1 MFVCLCRYYGESQPT
16 ADVSLTS
23 LKYLS
28 SRQALAD
35 FAYFQL
41 LMVGNRQYNIS
52 GSNKWVVL
60 GGSYSGAL
68 AAWFRLLYPQL
79 VVGAIATSAPVLA
92 KVDFVEYVEVTAA
105 SLASTGHGRREGG
118 ARRKV
123 KERGELDRVCWLW
136 VWCGW

>member
-1 MFVCLCRYYGESQPT
+1 MCLCRFYGESRPT
-16 ADVSLTS
+16 EDVSLAN

-41 LMVGNRQYNIS
+41 LMAGNGLYNIS
-52 GSNKWVVL
+52 SSSKWVVF

-68 AAWFRLLYPQL
+68 AAWFRQLYPQV

-92 KVDFVEYVEVTAA
+92 KVNFVEYVEVTAA
-105 SLASTGHGRREGG
+105 SLATTGHGMAE
-118 ARRKV
+118 
-123 KERGELDRVCWLW
+123 W
-136 VWCGW
+136 VWSGKSEYVIA